1 MKRRRA
7 GLSKSSAAAGG
18 AGAGDGGARRV
29 RGPRWWRNLSPR
41 KRLIIR
47 IGLAGIAAAVL
58 LLAAM
63 VAYAAMTL
71 PDLNKLGEATGTIK
85 ILDRHGQVIA
95 SVGHDAQSRTA
106 VKLDQVSA
114 IMQQSTLAA
123 EDRNFYNE
131 GAFDIPRVAKALFV
145 DVIARRPQ
153 QGASTITQQLAKLA
167 FFGSNA
173 SKSPLRKLRE
183 ALLANEIDSKYS
195 KNQILEKYLNLI
207 YYGEGAYGVQN
218 AAQTFFGKDAKDLDL
233 REASLLAGLPQ
244 APSSYDPEQNPELAF
259 QRQHYVLT
267 GLVAMGAVK
276 QADAAA
282 VDPLVG
288 GSNPTPA
295 ERQQQQANQKA
306 LHDDLQHGRPQQA
319 LGIAPHFVQYV
330 RDQLQ
335 EKFADDP
342 NVVAGDLTVTTT
354 LDLSIQAKANDA
366 VTNGVKAIG
375 RGANNGAL
383 LMVDSHTGDIIAMV
397 GSRDFNDN
405 GINGQYNNT
414 TGPRQPGSSFKP
426 YVYEEGFING
436 KLKPSTVLDDTRAE
450 SQKLGG
456 VQDFDRTFMGRI
468 TAARALLE
476 SRNVPAEQ
484 AMVMAG
490 IPEVIDFAHSL
501 GITSD
506 LAPNAST
513 AIGSS
518 AVKMIDHA
526 AGYAAFSNYGHKVT
540 PRAITKVVDGNGNTL
555 VDEPNPPQGDQVM
568 TQQQA
573 YAITKIL
580 RAYPA
585 RWGVHFN
592 RPIAAK
598 SGTTENFVDAWY
610 MAYSPDYVVATWVA
624 NTPAGKPEQGMDG
637 VYGNDVGHLVT
648 QPFINSLPG
657 PIHDFPVIAGS
668 LSDCSATDQA
678 ALTSGCPTPTPSSSP
693 SASPSPSPTPSGTPT
708 GLPTFTLNPSPSG
721 KPTFT
726 ITTTTTTSSTTTK
739 TSSSSSP
746 TTATTSATTSG
757 QSP

>member
-1 MKRRRA
+1 MNRRRA
-7 GLSKSSAAAGG
+7 GLSKSSAAGGG
-18 AGAGDGGARRV
+18 AGSGAAAARRV

-41 KRLIIR
+41 KRLVIR
-47 IGLAGIAAAVL
+47 TGLAGVAAAVL

-85 ILDRHGQVIA
+85 VLDRHGQVIA
-95 SVGHDAQSRTA
+95 SIGHDAQSRTS
-106 VKLDQVSA
+106 VQLGQVA
-114 IMQQSTLAA
+114 KIMQQSTLAA

-195 KNQILEKYLNLI
+195 KDQILEKYLNLI

-259 QRQHYVLT
+259 QRQHYVLG
-267 GLVAMGAVK
+267 GLVAMGAVT
-276 QADAAA
+276 QAEADA

-288 GSNPTPA
+288 GANATPA
-295 ERQQQQANQKA
+295 QQQQQQANQKA

-335 EKFADDP
+335 QKFADDP

-366 VTNGVKAIG
+366 VSNGVKAIG

-383 LMVDSHTGDIIAMV
+383 LMVDSHAGDIVAMV
-397 GSRDFNDN
+397 GSANFNDN

-436 KLKPSTVLDDTRAE
+436 RLKPSTVLDDTRAE

-456 VQDFDRTFMGRI
+456 VQDFDRAFMGRI

-476 SRNVPAEQ
+476 SRNVPAEE
-484 AMVMAG
+484 AMVKAG
-490 IPEVIDFAHSL
+490 IPDVIDFAHSL

-506 LAPNAST
+506 LAPNTST

-518 AVKMIDHA
+518 AIKMIDHA

-555 VDEPNPPQGDQVM
+555 VDEPAPPQGDQVM

-598 SGTTENFVDAWY
+598 SGTTDNFVDAYY
-610 MAYSPDYVVATWVA
+610 MAYSPDYVVAAW
-624 NTPAGKPEQGMDG
+624 AGHTDQTGTEIGMDQ
-637 VYGNDVGHLVT
+637 VFGNDVGSDIT
-648 QPFINSLPG
+648 QRFINALPG
-657 PIHDFPVIAGS
+657 PIHQFPVVAGA
-668 LSDCSATDQA
+668 LSDCTATGA
-678 ALTSGCPTPTPSSSP
+678 ASVTTGCPSPSASPTPSP
-693 SASPSPSPTPSGTPT
+693 SASPSASPTVSAAPPTITFQPTPT
-708 GLPTFTLNPSPSG
+708 FPLG
-721 KPTFT
+721 KPT
-726 ITTTTTTSSTTTK
+726 
-739 TSSSSSP
+739 P
-746 TTATTSATTSG
+746 TPTPTATPTAAAGGAATSP
-757 QSP
+757 SP

>member
-1 MKRRRA
+1 MSSRTRSGTARASSRR
-7 GLSKSSAAAGG
+7 LHLP
-18 AGAGDGGARRV
+18 
-29 RGPRWWRNLSPR
+29 RGPRWWRNMSPR
-41 KRLIIR
+41 KRLIAR
-47 IGLAGIAAAVL
+47 LVLAGIALVAVL
-58 LLAAM
+58 LIGM

-85 ILDRHGQVIA
+85 ILDKHGQVIA
-95 SVGHDAQSRTA
+95 SIGHDAQSRNPVT
-106 VKLDQVSA
+106 LDKVAQ
-114 IMQQSTLAA
+114 IQQDATLAA

-131 GAFDIPRVAKALFV
+131 GAFDLPRVAKALFV
-145 DVIARRPQ
+145 DVIARRPE

-195 KNQILEKYLNLI
+195 KQQILEKYLNLI

-218 AAQTFFGKDAKDLDL
+218 AAQIYFGKDASTLDL

-244 APSSYDPEQNPELAF
+244 APSLYDPLQNPQSAYA
-259 QRQHYVLT
+259 RQHYVLG
-267 GLVAMGAVK
+267 GLVAMGKVTQQ
-276 QADAAA
+276 QADA

-288 GSNPTPA
+288 GANPPA
-295 ERQQQQANQKA
+295 DKVQQQANQQA
-306 LHDDLQHGRPQQA
+306 LKDDLAHGRKQA
-319 LGIAPHFVQYV
+319 TQGIAPHFVQLV
-330 RDQLQ
+330 RNELQ
-335 EKFADDP
+335 QRFADDP
-342 NVVAGDLTVTTT
+342 SVTAGDLVVTTT
-354 LDLSIQAKANDA
+354 LDLSIQAKANKA
-366 VTNGVKAIG
+366 VADGVKAIG
-375 RGANNGAL
+375 RKANNGAL
-383 LMVDSHTGDIIAMV
+383 LMLDSHTGDIIAMV
-397 GSRDFNDN
+397 GSVDFNNAD
-405 GINGQYNNT
+405 ISGQYNNT

-426 YVYEEGFING
+426 YVYEQGFRSG

-456 VQDFDRTFMGRI
+456 VQDFDRSFQGRI

-484 AMVMAG
+484 AMVITG
-490 IPEVIDFAHSL
+490 IPQVIDFAHQL
-501 GITSD
+501 GISSD
-506 LAPNAST
+506 LADNPST

-518 AVKMIDHA
+518 AIKMIDHA

-555 VDEPNPPQGDQVM
+555 VDEPAPQQGEQVM

-580 RAYPA
+580 KAYPA

-610 MAYSPDYVVATWVA
+610 MSYSPDYVVAAWVA
-624 NTPAGKPEQGMDG
+624 NTPAGKPEQGMDE
-637 VYGNDVGHLVT
+637 VFGNDVGHDIS

-657 PIHDFPVIAGS
+657 PIHDFPVVAGTP
-668 LSDCSATDQA
+668 SDCAATDQA
-678 ALTSGCPTPTPSSSP
+678 GLTSGCPTPTPSPTPTPTPTP
-693 SASPSPSPTPSGTPT
+693 SATPTPSPTGPLPTFTLKPTPTPTPAPTLLASPTPAGGAGTAPSPSPTP
-708 GLPTFTLNPSPSG
+708 
-721 KPTFT
+721 
-726 ITTTTTTSSTTTK
+726 
-739 TSSSSSP
+739 
-746 TTATTSATTSG
+746 
-757 QSP
+757 

>member
-1 MKRRRA
+1 MSRRRS
-7 GLSKSSAAAGG
+7 GLNPAA
-18 AGAGDGGARRV
+18 GGARRV

-41 KRLIIR
+41 RRLVLR
-47 IGLAGIAAAVL
+47 LVLAGIAAVVL

-95 SVGHDAQSRTA
+95 SIGHDAQSRNP
-106 VKLDQVSA
+106 VPLDKVA
-114 IMQQSTLAA
+114 KVMQESTLAA

-131 GAFDIPRVAKALFV
+131 GAFDVPRVVKALFV

-183 ALLANEIDSKYS
+183 ALLANEIDSRYRKDE
-195 KNQILEKYLNLI
+195 ILDKYLNLI

-244 APSSYDPEQNPELAF
+244 APSAYDPNQNPELAF
-259 QRQHYVLT
+259 ARQHYVLT
-267 GLVAMGAVK
+267 GLVAMGAAS
-276 QADAAA
+276 QQEADA
-282 VDPLVG
+282 VDPEVG
-288 GSNPTPA
+288 GANPTPVQVA
-295 ERQQQQANQKA
+295 QQQANQKA
-306 LHDDLQHGRPQQA
+306 LHDDLLHGKPLVAQ
-319 LGIAPHFVQYV
+319 GIAPHFVQYV

-342 NVVAGDLTVTTT
+342 NVTAGDLTVTTT
-354 LDLSIQAKANDA
+354 LDLSIQARANAA
-366 VTNGVKAIG
+366 VVNGVKAIG
-375 RGANNGAL
+375 RKANNGAL
-383 LMVDSHTGDIIAMV
+383 LMVDSHSGDIIAMV
-397 GSRDFNDN
+397 GSANFSDN
-405 GINGQYNNT
+405 SINGQYNNT

-436 KLKPSTVLDDTRAE
+436 RLKPSTVLDDTRAE

-456 VQDFDRTFMGRI
+456 VMDFDRSFMGRI

-490 IPEVIDFAHSL
+490 IPDVIDFAHQV
-501 GITSD
+501 GISTD
-506 LAPNAST
+506 LAPNPST

-540 PRAITKVVDGNGNTL
+540 PRAIVKVVDGNGNTL
-555 VDEPNPPQGDQVM
+555 VDEPSPPQGDQVM
-568 TQQQA
+568 TPQQA

-580 RAYPA
+580 RGYPA

-610 MAYSPDYVVATWVA
+610 MAYSPDYVVGTWVA
-624 NTPAGKPEQGMDG
+624 NTPAGKPEQGMDS
-637 VYGNDVGHLVT
+637 VYGNDVGAAVA
-648 QPFINSLPG
+648 QPFINGLPG
-657 PIHDFPVIAGS
+657 PIHDFPVVAEE
-668 LSDCSATDQA
+668 SDCNSSNATAVSTGCASPSA
-678 ALTSGCPTPTPSSSP
+678 SSSP
-693 SASPSPSPTPSGTPT
+693 TSSGSPSPSPTTT
-708 GLPTFTLNPSPSG
+708 GPLPTFTLSPSP
-721 KPTFT
+721 KQTFP
-726 ITTTTTTSSTTTK
+726 ITTTTSSSSTTSSKATTTTTSSSSN
-739 TSSSSSP
+739 TS
-746 TTATTSATTSG
+746 TTAASSG
-757 QSP
+757 GPGP